1 MPKCHQVV
9 LDIRKVDQCHLLQV
23 FSRVTHLATKV
34 VGSHKESKGT
44 KTVWFPRF
52 LGSSETVAKGPN
64 KFDEIFHGVKPEIR
78 AGFFLEKTKTIS
90 QMSQPTAGKYHYC
103 QNFSEALG
111 EKVFS
116 KNGSFLWFFYLFPT
130 RITYLKKRYQMLPFL
145 CKQRFL
151 PFFSIIMEVENHP
164 T

>member
-64 KFDEIFHGVKPEIR
+64 KFDEIFHGVKPENSCRI
-78 AGFFLEKTKTIS
+78 FFGEKKNNQPNEPTNSWKISLLPEFLRSFGRKSFQQKWFLSMVLLFVSNTYHIS
-90 QMSQPTAGKYHYC
+90 QKTLSNA
-103 QNFSEALG
+103 
-111 EKVFS
+111 
-116 KNGSFLWFFYLFPT
+116 
-130 RITYLKKRYQMLPFL
+130 
-145 CKQRFL
+145 
-151 PFFSIIMEVENHP
+151 SIP
-164 T
+164 L